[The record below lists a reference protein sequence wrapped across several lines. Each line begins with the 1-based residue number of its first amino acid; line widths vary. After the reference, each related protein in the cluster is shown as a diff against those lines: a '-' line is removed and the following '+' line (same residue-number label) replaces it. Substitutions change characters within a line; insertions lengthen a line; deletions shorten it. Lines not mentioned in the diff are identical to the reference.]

1 MKYNG
6 FLSVTSFFLT
16 IIFSKEKKSYFV
28 TLFWQLWI
36 QVLKLMLASL
46 YFTWSAN
53 VYQIYI
59 MFAELDW
66 RPVSFLIF
74 SWLFWLEIYHFYWFR
89 ESIVFSFH
97 WLYCFLFSIF
107 YLSDLYYFLCSV
119 HFQFIL
125 LSCFLRGKLSSVIW
139 DHDFVLL

>member
-6 FLSVTSFFLT
+6 FLSVTLFFLT

-28 TLFWQLWI
+28 TLFLQLWI

-53 VYQIYI
+53 LYQIYI

-74 SWLFWLEIYHFYWFR
+74 SWLFWLEIYHFYWLFS
-89 ESIVFSFH
+89 ENQSSFH
-97 WLYCFLFSIF
+97 FIDFIAFCFLFSIC
-107 YLSDLYYFLCSV
+107 LI
-119 HFQFIL
+119 FII
-125 LSCFLRGKLSSVIW
+125 S
-139 DHDFVLL
+139 FVLCIFNSFFCLVS